1 MNNRIRQAI
10 KDGRLIDFDDY
21 FAKLPKSEQEQ
32 IKVRSKFI
40 MASVEIRKLR
50 KKEKLT
56 QIQLA
61 KKINVKREY
70 ISRIESGEQNVTL
83 ETLIKIATAVGKEFK
98 FKFE

>member
-1 MNNRIRQAI
+1 MNNKIKQAI

-21 FAKLPKSEQEQ
+21 FTKLPKKEQEE

-40 MASVEIRKLR
+40 VASMEIRRLR
-50 KKEKLT
+50 KSENLT
-56 QIQLA
+56 QVQLA

-83 ETLIKIATAVGKEFK
+83 ETLIKIANAVGKEFK